1 MRVRPV
7 HRSLVAA
14 AGTATALLVLGLGAP
29 AHAAEIA
36 SCGAGEGSI
45 LVEISSTAQD
55 LTLSNESGFFTVQ
68 DNTGSWSCGTPTSQ
82 AGQVFLQLANNTSHR
97 WLVDLAT
104 PFSSAVTGTLARVV
118 LPNQPGEPI
127 WVVSEQSNVG
137 QQWTYLGNVGGS
149 NNEFTLDGGSTS
161 DLSLQPATGLLTL
174 QTAWGNDTI
183 DLWNGGTTPYPEW
196 SGTAINSD
204 DGNDN
209 VKGGQTSDDINSG
222 FGDDHV
228 EGGPGPDSLYDANGQ
243 DTLYGGVPG
252 NADSDSNHFH
262 LTTDFWPDLVNPGV
276 AGGFDWVSY
285 DSFGEPIQVSI
296 DGVPN
301 DGAQD
306 EGDNINGVTHLTTG
320 IGDDRIESVHLQTI
334 DSGPGNDTL
343 LTHQDFT
350 MPITQWDAG
359 TGDDT
364 IDFSAVDGAQVDGN
378 VDTGHGSFDVEGYG
392 IEVESVEAVIGSP
405 QADNFQLVCA
415 CTVRPGLGNDTVQ
428 LLGDGAG
435 FLADAGAD
443 GADTVGTTEDDASTI
458 DYTVRTVAVSLS
470 SDGDANDGA
479 PGEGDNIGSEATT
492 LIGGLG
498 ADTIVGSAVDN
509 IIVGRGGANVLNGRG
524 GNDRIEGGKG
534 PDTLYGGSGNDRLFG
549 RASADKL
556 FGGDGD
562 DRLLGDDAHDDAT
575 FGADT
580 LDGGNG
586 DDDEFGYAGNDI
598 FLEGIVA
605 NGGDLIVGG
614 VGTDLASYA
623 LRAAALKLTLNGL
636 YDDGAAGE
644 GDRIGNDVEN
654 LTGGKGADVIT
665 GNNVVNL
672 LTGGL
677 GKDALSGLGGND
689 VFQTLDGVIDS
700 LNGGAGTDKAHRDAT
715 DKIVSVEQ
723 KF

>member
-14 AGTATALLVLGLGAP
+14 AGTATALLVLGLGSP

-36 SCGAGEGSI
+36 SCSAGEGSI
-45 LVEISSTAQD
+45 LVDISSTAQD

-68 DNTGSWSCGTPTSQ
+68 DTSGSWSCGTPTSQ
-82 AGQVFLQLANNTSHR
+82 AGQIFLQLANSTSHR
-97 WLVDLAT
+97 WLVNLAT
-104 PFSSAVTGTLARVV
+104 PFSSAVTGNLARVV
-118 LPNQPGEPI
+118 LPNQPGEAV

-137 QQWTYLGNVGGS
+137 QQWTYLGNGGGP

-161 DLSLQPATGLLTL
+161 DLSVQSGTGLLTL
-174 QTAWGNDTI
+174 QTASGNDTI
-183 DLWNGGTTPYPEW
+183 DLWNGGATPYPEW
-196 SGTAINSD
+196 SGTAINSGE
-204 DGNDN
+204 GNDD
-209 VKGGQTSDDINSG
+209 VKGGQTSDDIDSG

-243 DTLYGGVPG
+243 DTLYGGIPG
-252 NADSDSNHFH
+252 IADWDANHFH
-262 LTTDFWPDLVNPGV
+262 LSTDFWPDLVNPGV

-285 DSFGEPIQVSI
+285 DSFGQSIQVSV
-296 DGVPN
+296 DGVAN

-306 EGDNINGVTHLTTG
+306 EGDNIMGVTQLTTG
-320 IGDDRIESVHLQTI
+320 VGDDRIDSVHLQTI

-364 IDFSAVDGAQVDGN
+364 IDFSEVDGAHVDGN

-392 IEVESVEAVIGSP
+392 VEVEAVEAVVGSP
-405 QADNFQLVCA
+405 QADNLRLVCA
-415 CTVRPGLGNDTVQ
+415 CTVSPGLGNDTVQ
-428 LLGDGAG
+428 LLGDGAR
-435 FLADAGAD
+435 FLAEAAPD
-443 GADTVGTTEDDASTI
+443 GADVVGTTDDVASTV
-458 DYTVRTVAVSLS
+458 DYSLRTTVVSLT

-479 PGEGDNIGSEATT
+479 AGEGDNIGSAATT
-492 LIGGLG
+492 LTGGLG

-509 IIVGRGGANVLNGRG
+509 TIVGGPGANVLTGRG
-524 GNDRIEGGKG
+524 GDDRIEGGNGK
-534 PDTLYGGSGNDRLFG
+534 DTLNGGAGNDHLLG
-549 RASADKL
+549 HGAADKL
-556 FGGDGD
+556 VGGDGD
-562 DRLLGDDAHDDAT
+562 DTLLGDDAHDDQT

-586 DDDEFGYAGNDI
+586 DDDEFGYAGNDT
-598 FLEGIVA
+598 FLEGAAA

-654 LTGGKGADVIT
+654 LTGGKGADVII

-672 LTGGL
+672 LTGGP

-689 VFQTLDGVIDS
+689 AFWTLDGVIDS
-700 LNGGAGTDKAHRDAT
+700 LNGGTGTDKAHRDNT

-723 KF
+723 RF